1 MITPISREDIPPYR
15 DEPRSPMRQFAFEAA
30 MDFMSLAKNGD
41 VYEVTGYPG
50 EGSEGWLRA
59 VQSLTAALNTELYH
73 LGRRSDVRVFRRRG
87 RVFMEMR
94 EPRVFPERARNPWPG
109 DLPKV

>member
-15 DEPRSPMRQFAFEAA
+15 NEPRSPMRQLAFEAA
-30 MDFMSLAKNGD
+30 KSFVESVEPGD

-50 EGSEGWLRA
+50 EGSEEWERA
-59 VQSLTAALNTELYH
+59 AQSLVRALNTELFH
-73 LGRRSDVRVFRRRG
+73 LSKKPDVRVFRRRG
-87 RVFMEMR
+87 RVFMEMKK
-94 EPRVFPERARNPWPG
+94 PLVVPARARNPWPG

>member
-15 DEPRSPMRQFAFEAA
+15 NEPRSPMRQLAFEAVR
-30 MDFMSLAKNGD
+30 DFMESARPGD

-94 EPRVFPERARNPWPG
+94 EPRVFPERPRNPWPG